1 MPDDTTAVDDIVA
14 ALTLEEKLGLVH
26 GAVDPEETATGYV
39 PGVER
44 LGVPEFRLVDGPLGV
59 RVPGRSS
66 TAFPASISLAATFD
80 ADLARRQGVALGRE
94 AKAHGQDAVLG
105 PGLNIIRTPHC
116 GRNFEYFSEDPLLS
130 GAFAA
135 AVVEGIQAEDVVATP
150 KHYVANNQET
160 GRTTVSAAVSERT
173 LRELYLPGFRAA
185 VDAGAG
191 SVMTSY
197 NRVDGTHMS
206 DHHHLVTEVLKDEWG
221 FDGYV
226 VSDWFGTESTVGAA
240 NAGLDLEMP
249 GISQEELRTA
259 FGIEDSLDFE
269 DHDGMP
275 DATETGLFAE
285 PLGEAVENGDV
296 HEGRLDDMVARL
308 LRQMKRIGLF
318 DDEEREGELDTP
330 SHRRLAESIARRG
343 SVLLTNDGALPLDED
358 ADVAVLGSSA
368 TSAMLGGGG
377 SSEMDPFER
386 IPTADGIRERASGTV
401 TVERGIA
408 KIEDF
413 SFFEDSNGSDHGT
426 VESDIEAA
434 TAAAEEADVALVVVR
449 DTVSEAIDRADL
461 GLPGDQDEL
470 VEAVAAVND
479 RTVVVVQSSG
489 PVELPWRDD
498 VAAILE
504 SWYPGQADGDAI
516 AAILYGD
523 ADPGG
528 RLPVTFAPQSD
539 YPTADE
545 RAFPGVDDVVHY
557 DEGAFVGYR
566 HFDAE
571 RVEPTFPFGH
581 GLSYADYEY
590 RDAEL
595 TDDGTVSVT
604 VENVADRDGREVVQA
619 YVSPPEVDGVSRPVR
634 ELGGFTAIE
643 IPAGETV
650 IVRVSLDDA
659 AFRRYDED
667 EGWLVDEGEYGIEIG
682 RSTRDIRLDVA
693 AIR

>member
-1 MPDDTTAVDDIVA
+1 MPVDTTAVDDIVS
-14 ALTLEEKLGLVH
+14 ALTMEEKLRLVH
-26 GAVDPEETATGYV
+26 GAVDPDGTATGYV

-44 LGVPEFRLVDGPLGV
+44 LGVPEFRLADGPLGV

-80 ADLARRQGVALGRE
+80 VDLARRQGVALGRE

-135 AVVEGIQAEDVVATP
+135 AVVEGTQAEDVVATP

-185 VDAGAG
+185 VEAGAG
-191 SVMTSY
+191 AVMTSY
-197 NRVDGTHMS
+197 NRVNGTHTS
-206 DHHHLVTEVLKDEWG
+206 DHHHLVTEILKDEWE

-275 DATETGLFAE
+275 NATETGLFAG

-296 HEGRLDDMVARL
+296 PEGRLDDMVARL
-308 LRQMKRIGLF
+308 LRQLKRIGLF

-330 SHRRLAESIARRG
+330 SHHSLAESIARRG
-343 SVLLTNDGALPLDED
+343 SVLLTNDGTLPLGEN
-358 ADVAVLGSSA
+358 ADVAVLGSGA
-368 TSAMLGGGG
+368 TTAMLGGGG
-377 SSEMDPFER
+377 SSEMDPFEQ
-386 IPTADGIRERASGTV
+386 IPTADGIRGRAGGTV

-408 KIEDF
+408 EIEEF
-413 SFFEDSNGSDHGT
+413 SFFEDSKESDDGT
-426 VESDIEAA
+426 DESDIEAA
-434 TAAAEEADVALVVVR
+434 TAAAEDADAAVVVVR
-449 DTVSEAIDRADL
+449 DTVSEAIDREDL
-461 GLPGDQDEL
+461 RLPGDQDEL
-470 VEAVAAVND
+470 VEAVAAAND

-504 SWYPGQADGDAI
+504 SWYPGQADGNAI

-528 RLPVTFAPQSD
+528 RLPVTFAPESD

-557 DEGAFVGYR
+557 DEGVFVGYR
-566 HFDAE
+566 YFDAE
-571 RVEPTFPFGH
+571 HVEPTFPFGH
-581 GLSYADYEY
+581 GRSYADYEY
-590 RDAEL
+590 RHAEL
-595 TDDGTVSVT
+595 TDDETVSVT

-634 ELGGFTAIE
+634 ELGGFTAVE

-650 IVRVSLDDA
+650 SVPVSLDDA
-659 AFRRYDED
+659 AFRRYDEN
-667 EGWLVDEGEYGIEIG
+667 EGWLVDEGEYVVEIG
-682 RSTRDIRLDVA
+682 RSAGDIRLDVA
-693 AIR
+693 TIR